1 MQLKAL
7 FLLVAIT
14 EAIGKSATRDPRT
27 GPTINKNFNGR
38 YTIWTNELFGVHGT
52 E

>member
-1 MQLKAL
+1 MQLKTL

-14 EAIGKSATRDPRT
+14 EAIGKSSTRDPRT
-27 GPTINKNFNGR
+27 GPTTNNNFNGR
-38 YTIWTNELFGVHGT
+38 YTIWTNELFGVHGR